1 MRYMLE
7 TSNLPKNQQKI
18 HKLNV
23 PSCDLEAYEK
33 LRTIQ
38 LNIKQFV
45 NEGTNL
51 YIWSSQVGN
60 GKTTWATKLLLQYF
74 DSVWETCGY
83 TKKGIFVNAPSYLA
97 NMKAS
102 ISNPEIN
109 IAEIQSSL
117 LKVPLAVIDEVVANK
132 LSNYDYSNLYT
143 FIDSRSFEGKSTIFT
158 GNYSPNELEDM
169 VGPQLR
175 SRICRGTVI
184 ELKGRDMRNG

>member
-117 LKVPLAVIDEVVANK
+117 LKVPLAVMK
-132 LSNYDYSNLYT
+132 LWQINYLTMIIPTYIHSL
-143 FIDSRSFEGKSTIFT
+143 ILVHLKV
-158 GNYSPNELEDM
+158 SPQYLQEIIHQMN
-169 VGPQLR
+169 
-175 SRICRGTVI
+175 
-184 ELKGRDMRNG
+184 